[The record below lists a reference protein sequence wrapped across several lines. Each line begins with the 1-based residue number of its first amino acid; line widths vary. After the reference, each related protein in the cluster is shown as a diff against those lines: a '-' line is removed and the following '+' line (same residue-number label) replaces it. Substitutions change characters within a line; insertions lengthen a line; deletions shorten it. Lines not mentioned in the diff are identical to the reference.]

1 MQSHGWEPIASA
13 AEIFALAGRQLQ
25 AAVDIADHL
34 GLTIPDSFPDAI
46 DHLHDWTSC
55 ARTEVQALLPANAAR
70 ATCSPG
76 VLEGE
81 STPPTVAT
89 RAAD

>member
-1 MQSHGWEPIASA
+1 LEPIASV
-13 AEIFALAGRQLQ
+13 AEVFALAGRQLQ

-46 DHLHDWTSC
+46 DHLQDWTTC
-55 ARTEVQALLPANAAR
+55 ARTEARALLPANAAT
-70 ATCSPG
+70 ATRSPG
-76 VLEGE
+76 DVEGE
-81 STPPTVAT
+81 STPPTVAA